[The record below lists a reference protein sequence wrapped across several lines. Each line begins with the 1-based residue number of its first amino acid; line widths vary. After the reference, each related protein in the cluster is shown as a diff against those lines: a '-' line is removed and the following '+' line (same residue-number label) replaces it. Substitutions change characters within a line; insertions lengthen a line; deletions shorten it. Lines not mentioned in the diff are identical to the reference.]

1 MTIHRIVLGAVVAAT
16 GVATQAG
23 VYTANLGN
31 VAIPSAAPV
40 TVPFNIPGADTA
52 PIRGFLVGGNWTAV
66 AGGPW
71 SSELGAGLDAST
83 LRYQGGASN
92 GNPFAF
98 PGVSGTYNNS
108 VYGGDLQGVDS
119 VAVSGAHTASFQQ
132 EFAGSSAQL
141 ANATVS
147 LYTDALS
154 PIASAIVE
162 GPTFNRPSS
171 LTTLSGVGTSVYY
184 NSHPF
189 VAPATGTFLVNLS
202 TPGVSDPD
210 GYLLLYS
217 GSFNP
222 ASPLTN
228 LIGVSDDGG
237 NGVGFSSTIPIN
249 LTSGSQY
256 VAVATTFDNAIT
268 GAYSLYVAGVPEP
281 ATALLLLLGG
291 VTALRRR

>member
-1 MTIHRIVLGAVVAAT
+1 
-16 GVATQAG
+16 
-23 VYTANLGN
+23 
-31 VAIPSAAPV
+31 
-40 TVPFNIPGADTA
+40 
-52 PIRGFLVGGNWTAV
+52 
-66 AGGPW
+66 
-71 SSELGAGLDAST
+71 
-83 LRYQGGASN
+83 
-92 GNPFAF
+92 
-98 PGVSGTYNNS
+98 
-108 VYGGDLQGVDS
+108 
-119 VAVSGAHTASFQQ
+119 
-132 EFAGSSAQL
+132 
-141 ANATVS
+141 
-147 LYTDALS
+147 
-154 PIASAIVE
+154 
-162 GPTFNRPSS
+162 
-171 LTTLSGVGTSVYY
+171 VYY
-184 NSHPF
+184 NSHPV

-268 GAYSLYVAGVPEP
+268 GAYSLDVAGVPEP